1 MQLLIVEDELEMLE
15 CLRNY
20 FAQSGHQVASACSID
35 EALTSLGR
43 SQPDVAFVDM
53 MLPGGHGRRIIQ
65 EISKRQLPTRVVVI
79 TACDDLELRREMLG
93 YGVCAYLFKP
103 VTISDLNA
111 LLNSELLDPSHASTD
126 LPADNATP
134 LDDH

>member
-15 CLRNY
+15 CLRTY
-20 FAQSGHQVASACSID
+20 FAQNGHQVASACSVD
-35 EALTSLGR
+35 EAMACLNR
-43 SQPDVAFVDM
+43 SKPDVAFVDM
-53 MLPGGHGRRIIQ
+53 LLPGGHGRRIIQ
-65 EISKRQLPTRVVVI
+65 EIARRQLPTRVVII

-111 LLNSELLDPSHASTD
+111 LLNSDLLDPARGSDA
-126 LPADNATP
+126 LPSDEP
-134 LDDH
+134 LRANDS

>member
-1 MQLLIVEDELEMLE
+1 MRLLIVEDELEMLE

-20 FAQSGHQVASACSID
+20 FAQSGHRVTSACNVD
-35 EALTSLGR
+35 EAVACLSR

-65 EISKRQLPTRVVVI
+65 EISKRQMPTRVVVI
-79 TACDDLELRREMLG
+79 TASDDLELRREMLG

-103 VTISDLNA
+103 VTIADLNA
-111 LLNSELLDPSHASTD
+111 LLNSELLDPAQGSDVLPSDDVPATD
-126 LPADNATP
+126 Q
-134 LDDH
+134 